1 MGCNN
6 SKNLNRQFS
15 TISTDIF
22 ICCVN
27 YFDVHVWRLSTFGKK
42 SLGASFCTRCMN
54 MHDESVHRHRE
65 LPRHRLR
72 GNTNLESYKET
83 MESCET

>member
-6 SKNLNRQFS
+6 SKNFNRQFS
-15 TISTDIF
+15 TILTDNF

-27 YFDVHVWRLSTFGKK
+27 YFDVPVLRLSTFGKTK

-65 LPRHRLR
+65 LPRDRAWRKHKPRELQK
-72 GNTNLESYKET
+72 TTES
-83 MESCET
+83 